1 MHRVEEADPD
11 KGWGEA
17 GSRTARRPGPVG
29 DRPWVKER
37 GLESRVP

>member
-1 MHRVEEADPD
+1 MHRAEEADPD

-17 GSRTARRPGPVG
+17 GSRTARRPGPAG